1 MGIFR
6 ALTHLTSKYY
16 CLFSF
21 LEERNL
27 LDINDDLHLHVLH
40 IVFIPRINNS
50 LQLFTEGW
58 DSHPLRTAGNDSPNK
73 LWLRGQLTYTPDGN
87 DGSEDARATMDDLYG
102 VDSDGPP
109 VPDDDTNTVVVIP
122 PNSPLSENQVV
133 ELNTR
138 VDVLAHSQSY
148 GIDLYLEALDIA
160 RNMILV

>member
-1 MGIFR
+1 MFF
-6 ALTHLTSKYY
+6 YV
-16 CLFSF
+16 FF
-21 LEERNL
+21 LLVLDDVPINCFESLNPL

-40 IVFIPRINNS
+40 IVNIPLINNS

-109 VPDDDTNTVVVIP
+109 VPGDDTNTVVVIP
-122 PNSPLSENQVV
+122 PQL
-133 ELNTR
+133 L
-138 VDVLAHSQSY
+138 H
-148 GIDLYLEALDIA
+148 
-160 RNMILV
+160 